1 MARIGSRK
9 WTAAQIEHLM
19 VLIDAG
25 STDANAAV
33 VLKRSVTM
41 VRAKARNLG
50 KPFCS
55 HRTSQKNTTVSPD
68 FCG

>member
-9 WTAAQIEHLM
+9 WTAPQIKHLI

-33 VLKRSVTM
+33 VLKRSLIM

-50 KPFCS
+50 KPFA
-55 HRTSQKNTTVSPD
+55 HIEPQKNTTVEPGS
-68 FCG
+68 CY